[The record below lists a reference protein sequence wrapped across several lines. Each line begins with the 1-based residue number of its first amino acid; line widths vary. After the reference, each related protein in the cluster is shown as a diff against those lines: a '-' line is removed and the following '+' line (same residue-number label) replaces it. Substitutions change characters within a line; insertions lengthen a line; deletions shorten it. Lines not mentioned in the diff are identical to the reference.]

1 LEQTEPM
8 FIKKSDSLPF
18 KLQELS
24 RIERPTQIVD
34 TPANPVT
41 EIATQRD
48 EPQIS
53 PSKLITP
60 PKDQSILE
68 NKESN
73 QLPSSK

>member
-1 LEQTEPM
+1 M

>member
-1 LEQTEPM
+1 M

-68 NKESN
+68 NKESK